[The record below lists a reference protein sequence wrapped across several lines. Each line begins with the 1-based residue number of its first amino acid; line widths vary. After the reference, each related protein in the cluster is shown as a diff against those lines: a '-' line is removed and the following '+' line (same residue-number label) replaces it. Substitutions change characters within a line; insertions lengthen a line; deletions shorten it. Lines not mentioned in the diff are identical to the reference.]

1 MAQAQKNQAD
11 ILAKLNIKKLNEMQ
25 VKAQEAIKSESD
37 VILLSPTGTG
47 KTLAF
52 LLPIIDQLED
62 DCEEIQILILV
73 PSRELA
79 IQINQ
84 VIREMGTGFKTNAFY
99 GGKSGTKDK
108 MDLKHRPAILVGTPG
123 RIADHMRRHS
133 FTSEFIKTLVLDEFD
148 KSLEVGFEKEMKDI
162 ISSLFNLEKRILT
175 SATQGVEVPN
185 FVRLKNPKTIN
196 FLKTGETKLK
206 LKSILSPEK
215 DKLETLAL
223 TLAHLGNK
231 SGIVFCNYKD
241 SIQRLSDYLTEKQ
254 IPHGCFYGGMDQI
267 DRERAL
273 IKFRNG
279 THRLIIATDLAARG
293 IDVPELN
300 YIIHYQLPGRK
311 EEFTHRNGRTARM
324 NANGTAYIVHWKDE
338 PLPHFIPEIEVEE
351 LTDKPM
357 PSVPDWKTIFISGGR
372 KDKIS
377 KGDIAGICLKKA
389 ELKPTDLGVIEL
401 KDDCAF
407 VAVRAKK
414 AVQLIQKLNN
424 THVKKRKI
432 RVNIV

>member
-1 MAQAQKNQAD
+1 MGKAQKSQAD
-11 ILAKLNIKKLNEMQ
+11 ILEKLNIKKLNEMQ
-25 VKAQEAIKSESD
+25 VKAQEAIQSESD

-52 LLPIIDQLED
+52 LLPIIEQLDQ

-84 VIREMGTGFKTNAFY
+84 VIREMVTGFKTNAFY
-99 GGKSGTKDK
+99 GGKSGSKDK

-123 RIADHMRRHS
+123 RIADHMRRHT

-175 SATQGVEVPN
+175 SATQGVEVPQ
-185 FVRLKNPKTIN
+185 FVRLKSPKTIN
-196 FLKTGETKLK
+196 FLKEGSTKLT
-206 LKSILSPEK
+206 LKSVLSPEK
-215 DKLETLAL
+215 DKLETLAA

-231 SGIVFCNYKD
+231 SGIVFCNFKD
-241 SIQRLSDYLTEKQ
+241 SIQRISDFLEEKH

-267 DRERAL
+267 DRERTL
-273 IKFRNG
+273 MKFRNG

-300 YIIHYQLPGRK
+300 FIIHYQLPNRK

-324 NANGTAYIVHWKDE
+324 NANGTAYIIQWRNE
-338 PLPHFIPEIEVEE
+338 PLPDFIPYIEEE
-351 LTDKPM
+351 VLTDRPM
-357 PSVPDWKTIFISGGR
+357 PSIPDWKTIFISGGR

-377 KGDIAGICLKKA
+377 KGDIAGICFKKGG
-389 ELKPTDLGVIEL
+389 LKPTDLGVIEL

-407 VAVRAKK
+407 IAVRAKK
-414 AVQLIQKLNN
+414 AIPLIQKLNN
-424 THVKKRKI
+424 THLKKRKV